1 MEWQIRA
8 NPLHWRD
15 MPAFPSSAERRPP
28 IPSVSDLTR
37 QIRESLEGRYADV
50 WVEGEISNYRPHSSG
65 HHYFTLKDA
74 RAQISCVMWRNQSRS
89 LPEPIRDGRLVQAQG
104 AISVYE
110 ARGQYQL
117 VVNWMQPKGFGELQ
131 ARFEALKRRLDAEG
145 LFSPERK
152 RRLPSFPRSVA
163 LVTSSTGAA
172 IQDMLNILSRRA
184 PWLSILVWPVR
195 VQGDGAAAEIAAAV
209 GQIGHPGAPPV
220 DVVIVGRGGGS
231 IEDLWSFNEESVAR
245 AIAACPVPVISAVG
259 HEIDFTIA
267 DFVADLRAPTPSAAA
282 ELVAPDG
289 VELRHRLENHLK
301 RLDLRLER
309 VMTDA
314 TGSLDYQ
321 RRSLA
326 AREPSRRIGE
336 CAQMADDLRD
346 QLEEAIDDFLSNAW
360 NDLDQSRRILDLK
373 HPGAVMA
380 RFSERLREWP
390 DRLNRRLDGL
400 IETRSTSLF
409 QIRKMLELLSPDS
422 VFRRGYSMTLD
433 ENGNI
438 LTDSARI
445 SSGDRLR
452 TRLAKGEVLS
462 VAE

>member
-1 MEWQIRA
+1 
-8 NPLHWRD
+8 
-15 MPAFPSSAERRPP
+15 MPASPSSPP
-28 IPSVSDLTR
+28 RQPAIPSVSELTR

-117 VVNWMQPKGFGELQ
+117 VVTWMQPKGFGELQ
-131 ARFEALKRRLDAEG
+131 ARFEALKRLLDAEG

-152 RRLPSFPRSVA
+152 RRLPVFPRSVA
-163 LVTSSTGAA
+163 LVTSPTGAA

-184 PWLSILVWPVR
+184 PWLKIFVWPVR
-195 VQGDGAAAEIAAAV
+195 VQGEGAAAEIAAAL
-209 GQIGHPGAPPV
+209 GQIGGPGAPPV
-220 DVVIVGRGGGS
+220 EAVIVGRGGGS

-245 AIAACPVPVISAVG
+245 AIAASPVPVISAVG

-289 VELRHRLENHLK
+289 VELRHRLDSQLK
-301 RLDLRLER
+301 RLDLRAER
-309 VMTDA
+309 VLA
-314 TGSLDYQ
+314 NAESQLDFL

-326 AREPSRRIGE
+326 GREPSRRLGE
-336 CAQMADDLRD
+336 CAQLADDLRD
-346 QLEEAIDDFLSNAW
+346 RMEESIDGFFSGSQ
-360 NDLDQSRRILDLK
+360 NDLDQARRILDLR
-373 HPGAVMA
+373 HPGGVINQFAG
-380 RFSERLREWP
+380 RLQDWP
-390 DRLNRRLDGL
+390 ERLNRRMDGL
-400 IETRSTSLF
+400 LESRFRSLSQL
-409 QIRKMLELLSPDS
+409 RKMLDLLSPES
-422 VFRRGYSMTLD
+422 VFRRGYSITLD
-433 ENGNI
+433 GNGNV
-438 LTDSARI
+438 LTDAAAV
-445 SSGDRLR
+445 SSGDRLH
-452 TRLAKGEVLS
+452 TRLARGEIVS